1 MSLNVINLSK
11 TYKNNVTSDLKVL
24 KDISFNLPDNGIYFI
39 VGRSGCGKTT
49 LLKMK
54 KLPIDII
61 ANRK

>member
-11 TYKNNVTSDLKVL
+11 TYKNKVTSDLKIL
-24 KDISFNLPDNGIYFI
+24 KDISFNLPDNRIYFI
-39 VGRSGCGKTT
+39 VGRSGCGKTS

-54 KLPIDII
+54 KQPIDIN